1 MTSEKRK
8 IYDLGAE
15 RLMAENRKLLSE
27 SYLYDTKTKWYE
39 VTLFLA
45 IGVIISTL
53 AGKFS

>member
-1 MTSEKRK
+1 MTSEERK